1 MPFSNLISLYN
12 AFIQVWDKNKAHWKG
27 ILGGQ
32 TTLCQSGTGDIL
44 LPSLSSVIYPGRVLP
59 LCWVIWMCR
68 RFDPLFWHSED
79 SNRSFGG
86 IFSHPPTPKQS
97 FGVLKLP
104 ILTEFD
110 LLGPKFH
117 FSLDLFGSNF
127 QRPAA
132 HPHQFSDRV
141 PPRGDIYPS
150 ARLSLGSLCYTIF
163 PHYHVLFYKLSN
175 QMTTV
180 LSIPGGADV
189 PCGIRILGCIDG
201 ARMLNCGRCE

>member
-12 AFIQVWDKNKAHWKG
+12 AFIQVWDKNKAHWKR

-79 SNRSFGG
+79 WNRSFGG
-86 IFSHPPTPKQS
+86 IFFSSTNTKTIFWGIKTTNSYRIRS
-97 FGVLKLP
+97 F
-104 ILTEFD
+104 
-110 LLGPKFH
+110 
-117 FSLDLFGSNF
+117 
-127 QRPAA
+127 RPQISFF
-132 HPHQFSDRV
+132 PRSFWVQFSAASGT
-141 PPRGDIYPS
+141 PPSVFGPSTPPGVIYIP
-150 ARLSLGSLCYTIF
+150 APDCHWVVYATLYF
-163 PHYHVLFYKLSN
+163 PTTMFCCISY

-180 LSIPGGADV
+180 LSITGGADV